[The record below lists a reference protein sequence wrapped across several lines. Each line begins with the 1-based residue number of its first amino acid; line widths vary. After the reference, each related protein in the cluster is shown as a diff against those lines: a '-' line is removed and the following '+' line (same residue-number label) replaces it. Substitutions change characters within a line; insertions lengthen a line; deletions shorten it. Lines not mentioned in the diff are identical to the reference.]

1 FISDACQGIFYLNHN
16 FNFKMFTKSSFIN
29 YTIAG
34 FPGRPGIAVGSP
46 LRTCAVPGTQP
57 GG

>member
-1 FISDACQGIFYLNHN
+1 FFISDACQGIFYLNHN

-34 FPGRPGIAVGSP
+34 FPGRPGIADILSVP
-46 LRTCAVPGTQP
+46 LLDLIPVNR
-57 GG
+57 

>member
-34 FPGRPGIAVGSP
+34 FPGRPGIAVMR
-46 LRTCAVPGTQP
+46 LIK
-57 GG
+57 